1 MIAFLIIF
9 YILFLLFVKFINY
22 LNDINF
28 DEKEGKPSIRTDIN
42 KKNLNAEH
50 FKSIYNINNALL
62 L

>member
-1 MIAFLIIF
+1 ML
-9 YILFLLFVKFINY
+9 LLLFVKFINY